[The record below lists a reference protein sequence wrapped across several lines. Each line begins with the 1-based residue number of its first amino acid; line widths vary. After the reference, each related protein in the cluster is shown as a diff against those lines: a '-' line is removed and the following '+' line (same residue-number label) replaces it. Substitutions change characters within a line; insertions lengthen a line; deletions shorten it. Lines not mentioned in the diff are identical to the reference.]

1 MYIINLMAKHFNL
14 DLKENDFVQD
24 LRNEQGDHQI
34 QMARI
39 YTIYNWRWVIWVI
52 MINIRL
58 PVNKWAMDSVVIL
71 FRYGLLKL
79 WSAR

>member
-1 MYIINLMAKHFNL
+1 MYIINLMTKHFNL
-14 DLKENDFVQD
+14 DFKENDFVQD
-24 LRNEQGDHQI
+24 LRNEKGDNQI